1 MVSTARR
8 SRDDSSSGLP
18 PEECSVSDPAVLD
31 RIRIVLCQPSHPG
44 NIGAVARAMK
54 TMGFDRLALVA
65 PRLFPHPDA
74 DARASG
80 AASVLQAARVVDH
93 LDEALAGTRFACALS
108 GRRRDL
114 TPEPI
119 DVRSA
124 AEEIVG
130 HARTG
135 EVAIVFGPERVGLG
149 VTDVSRCHRLV
160 RIPANPEYASLNL
173 AAAVQIVTYE
183 VRRAWAAGEAT
194 APQGTAV
201 QPASHEEVER
211 MIVHLEETMRA
222 TGFLEPS
229 RPGRL
234 IQRMRRMFARA
245 RPESE

>member
-1 MVSTARR
+1 M
-8 SRDDSSSGLP
+8 
-18 PEECSVSDPAVLD
+18 SDPLALARV
-31 RIRIVLCQPSHPG
+31 RVVLCQPSHPG

-54 TMGFDRLALVA
+54 TMGFDRLMLVH
-65 PRLFPHPDA
+65 PRQFPHADA

-80 AASVLQAARVVDH
+80 AVDLLRSAAVVDH
-93 LDEALAGTRFACALS
+93 LDAALAGTRFACALS
-108 GRRRDL
+108 ARRRDL

-124 AEEIVG
+124 ATEVVQ
-130 HARTG
+130 HARTAD
-135 EVAIVFGPERVGLG
+135 VAIVFGPERVGLS
-149 VTDVSRCHRLV
+149 VEDVSRCHRLV
-160 RIPANPEYASLNL
+160 RIPANPEYSSLNL

-183 VRRAWAAGEAT
+183 VRRAWASEAEL
-194 APQGTAV
+194 APQGSDV

-211 MIVHLEETMRA
+211 LIAHLEETMLA

-245 RPESE
+245 RPEAEEVAILRGFLRAYGERRNR

>member
-1 MVSTARR
+1 M
-8 SRDDSSSGLP
+8 
-18 PEECSVSDPAVLD
+18 SDPLALARV
-31 RIRIVLCQPSHPG
+31 RVVLCQPSHPG

-54 TMGFDRLALVA
+54 TMGFDRLVLVH
-65 PRLFPHPDA
+65 PRQFPHADA

-80 AASVLQAARVVDH
+80 AVDLLRNAAVVDH
-93 LDEALAGTRFACALS
+93 LDAALAGTRFACALS
-108 GRRRDL
+108 ARRRDL

-124 AEEIVG
+124 ATEIVE
-130 HARTG
+130 HAHAAD
-135 EVAIVFGPERVGLG
+135 VAIVFGPERVGLS
-149 VTDVSRCHRLV
+149 VEDVSRCHRLV
-160 RIPANPEYASLNL
+160 RIPANPEYSSLNL

-183 VRRAWAAGEAT
+183 VRRAWASEAELV
-194 APQGTAV
+194 PQGSDV

-211 MIVHLEETMRA
+211 LIAHLEETMLA

-245 RPESE
+245 RPEAEEVAILRGFLRTCAERRNR

>member
-1 MVSTARR
+1 M
-8 SRDDSSSGLP
+8 
-18 PEECSVSDPAVLD
+18 SDPAVLD

-54 TMGFDRLALVA
+54 TMGFDHMALVE
-65 PRLFPHPDA
+65 PRLYPHPDA

-80 AASVLQAARVVDH
+80 AVSVLQAAHVVGH
-93 LDEALAGTRFACALS
+93 LDDALAGTRFACALS
-108 GRRRDL
+108 ARRRDL

-124 AEEIVG
+124 AEEIVS
-130 HARTG
+130 HARTA
-135 EVAIVFGPERVGLG
+135 EVAIVFGPERDGLS
-149 VTDVSRCHRLV
+149 VADVSRCHRLV
-160 RIPANPEYASLNL
+160 RIPADPAYASLNL

-183 VRRAWAAGEAT
+183 VRRAWAADGAV

-211 MIVHLEETMRA
+211 LIAHLEETMLA

-234 IQRMRRMFARA
+234 IQRMRRLFARA
-245 RPESE
+245 RPETEEVAILRGFLRACGETISRGR